1 MENEPVTTKRE
12 IQPLPNRKVI
22 WTIIGLLVVWSAV
35 IALGAIV
42 RADEFDVRKPL
53 IVLGTMGAFLGVW
66 LIALLFREPRGVSK
80 P

>member
-22 WTIIGLLVVWSAV
+22 WTIIGLLVVWSAI